1 MLQLG
6 SFVLSAG
13 HDPSRRQVETMMR
26 IIARRCGPLRFDALP
41 AGAPPTRCG
50 RSDSSALP
58 PTALPTMPNKP
69 DDVL

>member
-26 IIARRCGPLRFDALP
+26 IIARRCGPLRFDVIASRRAADTVRPERQLRP
-41 AGAPPTRCG
+41 A
-50 RSDSSALP
+50 
-58 PTALPTMPNKP
+58 P
-69 DDVL
+69 DRITHHAEQAR